1 MEARPSLKYTSTGG
15 SPTITCYNISST
27 TAVSRNSRWYKVS
40 PNGTLQQLPT
50 DRSARVRSDRSQLRV
65 SYARSEDNGTYC
77 CKETMQALD
86 ACDESATATLIITI
100 PPVLVPGENQ
110 TVFVTNNVT
119 VECVI
124 TDVGNPRYGVH
135 RWEKSGQRLV
145 TDGRKYASQLIGNR
159 MFLTIVNSTINDGG
173 HYQCILE
180 TPVYQ
185 RRQASVYLIVNHTRT
200 SHAGLTN
207 GAFNC
212 PRKIQISKLF

>member
-1 MEARPSLKYTSTGG
+1 MEARPRLKYTSSVG
-15 SPTITCYNISST
+15 SPTISCYNISST
-27 TAVSRNSRWYKVS
+27 TRLSRNSQWYKVS

-50 DRSARVRSDRSQLRV
+50 DRNERVRSDRSQLRV

-77 CKETMQALD
+77 CKGTMQALD
-86 ACDESATATLIITI
+86 ACDKSATATLIITM

-110 TVFVTNNVT
+110 TVFVTNDVT

-145 TDGRKYASQLIGNR
+145 TDGTKYTSQLIRSR
-159 MFLTIVNSTINDGG
+159 MFLTIVNSTTNDEG

-185 RRQASVYLIVNHTRT
+185 RRQASVYLTVNNASTINT
-200 SHAGLTN
+200 GLTN
-207 GAFNC
+207 GA
-212 PRKIQISKLF
+212 